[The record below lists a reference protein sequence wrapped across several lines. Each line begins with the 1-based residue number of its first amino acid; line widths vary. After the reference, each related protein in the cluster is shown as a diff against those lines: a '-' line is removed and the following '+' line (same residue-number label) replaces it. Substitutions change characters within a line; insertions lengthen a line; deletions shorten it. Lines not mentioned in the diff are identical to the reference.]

1 MNNIKVVSIKTNKFD
16 DILSS
21 KSKIKD
27 ILKKKMENYENNC
40 ENKGETNHDNNNN
53 TKETKFKTQ
62 FFNPQKTKKRPIQD
76 KLKRRKTHRNIQS
89 EFFENVKPII
99 PNKNVLPIFQKVLI
113 SEDVGHINKFIRL
126 ITRTQLILILTS
138 LDMTKK
144 NTRAPTPLL
153 KNILYNFIT
162 SNIHIVVL

>member
-1 MNNIKVVSIKTNKFD
+1 MNNIKVVSIKNN
-16 DILSS
+16 ILSS

-27 ILKKKMENYENNC
+27 ILKKKMEAYES
-40 ENKGETNHDNNNN
+40 NKQE
-53 TKETKFKTQ
+53 KFKTQ
-62 FFNPQKTKKRPIQD
+62 FSNSSRTKKKPIQD
-76 KLKRRKTHRNIQS
+76 KLKRRKTHRNIKND
-89 EFFENVKPII
+89 FFENVKPII
-99 PNKNVLPIFQKVLI
+99 PNKNVLGIFQKILV
-113 SEDVGHINKFIRL
+113 SENPNHINKFIKL

-138 LDMTKK
+138 LDMIKK

>member
-1 MNNIKVVSIKTNKFD
+1 MNNIKVVSIKGTKLDN
-16 DILSS
+16 ILSS

-27 ILKKKMENYENNC
+27 ILKKKMEAYED
-40 ENKGETNHDNNNN
+40 NKED
-53 TKETKFKTQ
+53 KFKSQ
-62 FFNPQKTKKRPIQD
+62 FLNSCRTKKRPIQD
-76 KLKRRKTHRNIQS
+76 KLKRRKTHRNIKN
-89 EFFENVKPII
+89 EFFENVKPVI
-99 PNKNVLPIFQKVLI
+99 PNKNVLGMFQKVLI
-113 SEDVGHINKFIRL
+113 SENLNHINKFIKL

-138 LDMTKK
+138 LDMIKK

>member
-16 DILSS
+16 DILAS
-21 KSKIKD
+21 KTKIKD
-27 ILKKKMENYENNC
+27 ILKKKMENYENKS
-40 ENKGETNHDNNNN
+40 EHDN
-53 TKETKFKTQ
+53 TKETRFKTQ

-113 SEDVGHINKFIRL
+113 SEDMGHINKFIRL

>member
-27 ILKKKMENYENNC
+27 ILKKKMENYENNR
-40 ENKGETNHDNNNN
+40 ETNHDNNNN

-62 FFNPQKTKKRPIQD
+62 FFNPQKTKKRSIQD

-113 SEDVGHINKFIRL
+113 SENMRHINKFIRL

>member
-16 DILSS
+16 DILAS
-21 KSKIKD
+21 KTKIKD
-27 ILKKKMENYENNC
+27 ILKKKMENYENKS
-40 ENKGETNHDNNNN
+40 ESETDN
-53 TKETKFKTQ
+53 TKETRFKTQ

-76 KLKRRKTHRNIQS
+76 KLKRHKTHRNIQS

-113 SEDVGHINKFIRL
+113 SENTNHINKFIRL

-138 LDMTKK
+138 LDMIQK
-144 NTRAPTPLL
+144 NTKAPTPLL

>member
-1 MNNIKVVSIKTNKFD
+1 MNNIKVISIKTNKLD

-27 ILKKKMENYENNC
+27 ILKKKMEVY
-40 ENKGETNHDNNNN
+40 D
-53 TKETKFKTQ
+53 TKKEEYKEKNFKSQ
-62 FFNPQKTKKRPIQD
+62 FFNPPKTKRKPIQD
-76 KLKRRKTHRNIQS
+76 KLKRRKTQRNIQS

-99 PNKNVLPIFQKVLI
+99 PNKNVLGIFQKVLI
-113 SEDVGHINKFIRL
+113 SENLGHINKFIRL

-144 NTRAPTPLL
+144 KTRAPTPLL

>member
-1 MNNIKVVSIKTNKFD
+1 MNNIKVVSIKNN
-16 DILSS
+16 ILSS

-27 ILKKKMENYENNC
+27 ILKKKMESYENN
-40 ENKGETNHDNNNN
+40 
-53 TKETKFKTQ
+53 KEEKFKGQ
-62 FFNPQKTKKRPIQD
+62 FLNSNRTKKKTIQD
-76 KLKRRKTHRNIQS
+76 KLKRRKTHRNIKND
-89 EFFENVKPII
+89 FFENVKPVI
-99 PNKNVLPIFQKVLI
+99 PNKNVLGIFQKILL
-113 SEDVGHINKFIRL
+113 SENTNHINKFIKL

-138 LDMTKK
+138 LDMIKK

>member
-1 MNNIKVVSIKTNKFD
+1 MNNIKVVSIKGTKLDN
-16 DILSS
+16 ILSS

-27 ILKKKMENYENNC
+27 ILKKKMEVYE
-40 ENKGETNHDNNNN
+40 DNNN
-53 TKETKFKTQ
+53 EDKFKSQ
-62 FFNPQKTKKRPIQD
+62 FLNSCRTKKRPIQD
-76 KLKRRKTHRNIQS
+76 KLKRHKTHRNIKN
-89 EFFENVKPII
+89 EFFENVKPVI
-99 PNKNVLPIFQKVLI
+99 PNKNVLGIFQKVLI
-113 SEDVGHINKFIRL
+113 SENVNHINKFIKL

-138 LDMTKK
+138 LDMIKK

>member
-27 ILKKKMENYENNC
+27 ILKKKMENYENNR
-40 ENKGETNHDNNNN
+40 ETNHDNNN

-113 SEDVGHINKFIRL
+113 SEDMGHINKFIRL